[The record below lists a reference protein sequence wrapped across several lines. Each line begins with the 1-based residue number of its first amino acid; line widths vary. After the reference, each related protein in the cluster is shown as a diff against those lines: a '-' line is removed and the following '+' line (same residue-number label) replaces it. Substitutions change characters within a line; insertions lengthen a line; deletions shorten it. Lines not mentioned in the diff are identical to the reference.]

1 MESLKDFLPILL
13 ALLYFLVSGLASKNK
28 KGQTTRQQNSRP
40 AVDSPEVNTPSEK
53 PLTFEDLL
61 RQISGET
68 EEKREVEQ
76 ELNSTVEE
84 IEDDVYETVYGERE
98 ESKYAD
104 FNEVDVSNQ
113 KYSRLNDRV
122 QIEEENERKKT
133 LEVIDLEETEQFGSS
148 SKIKRMLRSPEGAR
162 DAIILSEIIRPKYF

>member
-13 ALLYFLVSGLASKNK
+13 ALLYFLISGLGSKK
-28 KGQTTRQQNSRP
+28 KKSQPNRRQPSRP
-40 AVDSPEVNTPSEK
+40 TEDSPEVNTPSEK
-53 PLTFEDLL
+53 PLTFEELL

-68 EEKREVEQ
+68 EEKREVEE

-84 IEDDVYETVYGERE
+84 IEDDVYETVYGDRE

-104 FNEVDVSNQ
+104 FSEVDVSQ
-113 KYSRLNDRV
+113 EKYSRLNDRV
-122 QIEEENERKKT
+122 KIEEEIERKRI
-133 LEVIDLEETEQFGSS
+133 LEVIDLEEDQKGSS
-148 SKIKRMLRSPEGAR
+148 SKIKEMLQSPEGAR